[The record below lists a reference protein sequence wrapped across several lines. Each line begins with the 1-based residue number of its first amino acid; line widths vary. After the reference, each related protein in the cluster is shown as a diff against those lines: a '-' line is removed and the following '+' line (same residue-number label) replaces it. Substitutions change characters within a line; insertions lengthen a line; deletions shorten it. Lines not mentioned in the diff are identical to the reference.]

1 MLVTDG
7 TVTSLFLRASIMVT
21 MGNGTSTFF
30 WIDRWLNGQGIENL
44 APELL
49 TVVSV
54 CRRKKWMVR
63 STLNGN
69 AWLGDIVGPLTL
81 PVIIQ
86 YIQIRALVDTVVL
99 SDKEDSVAWR
109 WSSTG
114 DFTSKL
120 AYSMMFMV
128 ETGLHGT
135 QEV

>member
-1 MLVTDG
+1 
-7 TVTSLFLRASIMVT
+7 
-21 MGNGTSTFF
+21 
-30 WIDRWLNGQGIENL
+30 
-44 APELL
+44 
-49 TVVSV
+49 
-54 CRRKKWMVR
+54 MVR

-120 AYSMMFMV
+120 AYSMMFMA

-135 QEV
+135 QEVWKTGTARISVLHLACASRHMLDE